1 MREDLSE
8 PPLPPEAVP
17 HLRYLKRLVTGLAV
31 VMGAGILAIVVL
43 LWLRLAPGVLPA
55 LPDVITLPAGTVI
68 AAVTFARDWTVVVTA
83 GGQVL
88 LYDKAGTLRQSVDP
102 QP

>member
-1 MREDLSE
+1 MRGDPDEL
-8 PPLPPEAVP
+8 PLPPEAVP

-31 VMGAGILAIVVL
+31 VMGAGILAIVAL
-43 LWLRLAPGVLPA
+43 LWLRLAPGEVPA
-55 LPDVITLPAGTVI
+55 LPEEIALPAGAVA

-83 GGQVL
+83 GGEVL
-88 LYDKAGTLRQSVDP
+88 VYDRSGALRQQVTP

>member
-1 MREDLSE
+1 
-8 PPLPPEAVP
+8 
-17 HLRYLKRLVTGLAV
+17 
-31 VMGAGILAIVVL
+31 MGAGILAIVVL

-55 LPDVITLPAGTVI
+55 LPDVITLPAGTEI
-68 AAVTFARDWTVVVTA
+68 AAVTFARGWTVVVTA